1 MHALLTTPRHH
12 TVPFYHTTGS
22 TRARRSRRRRQ
33 RPAPQPIITHAQL
46 RAAVELLL
54 LVVSELG
61 DEGPGAAP
69 APGAV
74 PGGEAG
80 TGGGGGGAPRRAV
93 RWMEEA
99 AQRLLMA
106 EPFVD
111 YGG

>member
-1 MHALLTTPRHH
+1 MYAPAHAA
-12 TVPFYHTTGS
+12 YHTAGS
-22 TRARRSRRRRQ
+22 SRARRSRRRRQ

-46 RAAVELLL
+46 RPAVELLL

-69 APGAV
+69 APGAG
-74 PGGEAG
+74 PGRDAG
-80 TGGGGGGAPRRAV
+80 AGGGGGGGAPCRAV
-93 RWMEEA
+93 RWTEEA